1 MQSCI
6 NEHNKIFQR
15 QQNCTSPIN
24 ASAIGS
30 LSKIYKFLRHQNAT
44 GIMLLL
50 DNNVHEKT
58 SRRVKINKIW
68 KCLQAICNLHSCY
81 NFALVLYMR
90 MYSFSTNQIHVIFSC
105 TLLLL
110 LHFFIH
116 WSPQHM
122 WLRLLK
128 ETVATKL
135 KESWWNCVNL
145 KQNQVKQTCME
156 KVITRKY
163 QW

>member
-24 ASAIGS
+24 ASAICS

-50 DNNVHEKT
+50 DNNVHEKI
-58 SRRVKINKIW
+58 SWRVKIESVCKLFVIYTHVT
-68 KCLQAICNLHSCY
+68 ILHLC
-81 NFALVLYMR
+81 YMR
-90 MYSFSTNQIHVIFSC
+90 MYSFSTYQIHVIFSC

-122 WLRLLK
+122 WLRLL
-128 ETVATKL
+128 
-135 KESWWNCVNL
+135 NRP
-145 KQNQVKQTCME
+145 QNWKSPDEIV
-156 KVITRKY
+156 
-163 QW
+163 

>member
-24 ASAIGS
+24 ASAICS

-58 SRRVKINKIW
+58 SWRVKIKKIC

-81 NFALVLYMR
+81 NFALVLHENVLIFNQSNTCNFF
-90 MYSFSTNQIHVIFSC
+90 MYIITIVTLFHSLISTTYVAS
-105 TLLLL
+105 
-110 LHFFIH
+110 
-116 WSPQHM
+116 SP
-122 WLRLLK
+122 
-128 ETVATKL
+128 
-135 KESWWNCVNL
+135 
-145 KQNQVKQTCME
+145 
-156 KVITRKY
+156 
-163 QW
+163 